1 MSAHPVS
8 LPLLGSV
15 VLCTL
20 ALAGCG
26 GDGGSASASTP
37 AAHPQPMDLTI
48 AHIND
53 SHSNLD
59 SSTRTLSLLQPNGVR
74 TDVEVDAGGFPR
86 VTAAIKAIRA
96 SNDNV
101 IALHAGDALTGTL
114 YFNRA
119 GSPGE
124 ADAALMNTVCFDA
137 FTLGNHEFDKG
148 DSGLK
153 TFIDLLHAG
162 QCKTPVLSANVKFGA
177 SSALA
182 QPGTRNYV
190 LPSTILNRGGHK
202 VGVVGLTVAGKTK
215 ESSSP
220 DPDTTF
226 ENEAVAAQRAIDEL
240 KQKGVNKIV
249 VLSHIGYE
257 ADKALIAQL
266 SGVDVVVGGDSHTLT
281 GPSSMTTYEAGTPA
295 GDYPVLLPNKDGKNA
310 CLVQANEYTKVV
322 GELKV
327 SFDAAGDVTAC
338 SGTPHV
344 TVSPSYKRVLVVD
357 DAGKPVLDGKGN
369 KTWRTATAED
379 IASFNQDLTA
389 AGFLR
394 QIEPDAQALQVLQ
407 PFKDKVDTFKAQ
419 IVATAPQEI
428 CSRRVP
434 GGVGS
439 ADYSRSSAECNA
451 IGDVSLHGGDI
462 QQLVAQSYLDVA
474 NQDYGGADMTLQSGG
489 GVRIPLKG
497 DVTAANV
504 IEVLPFGNM
513 LWRLEITGA
522 EAKAMIEDG
531 LDATFKA
538 GGSTGPYPY
547 TAGLR
552 FDVDQF
558 ASKGNRASNLQV
570 FDQASKAWGPLD
582 ANKTYKLFVLSFNA
596 TGGDGYTTLASIPKE
611 RRLDIGVLDADVF
624 QTWIDRIPEKDAN
637 GRSVIRKLPLELY
650 STQFFKMP

>member
-1 MSAHPVS
+1 MHASSSPFR
-8 LPLLGSV
+8 LLGGAAF
-15 VLCTL
+15 CAL

-26 GDGGSASASTP
+26 GDGGPGP
-37 AAHPQPMDLTI
+37 AARPQPMDLTI

-86 VTAAIKAIRA
+86 VTATINAIRA
-96 SNDNV
+96 ANPNT
-101 IALHAGDALTGTL
+101 IALHAGDTLTGTL
-114 YFNRA
+114 FFNRA
-119 GSPGE
+119 GNPGE

-153 TFIDLLHAG
+153 SFIDYLHAG
-162 QCKTPVLSANVKFGA
+162 QCKTPVLSANVRFGA
-177 SSALA
+177 NSALA
-182 QPGTRNYV
+182 QPNTRNYV

-202 VGVVGLTVAGKTK
+202 VGVVGLTVSGKTK

-226 ENEAVAAQRAIDEL
+226 EKEAVAAQRAIDEL
-240 KQKGVNKIV
+240 RQKGVNKIV
-249 VLSHIGYE
+249 LLSHIGYE

-266 SGVDVVVGGDSHTLT
+266 SGVDVVVGGDSHTLV
-281 GPSSMTTYEAGTPA
+281 GPASMKTYKVGTPA
-295 GDYPVLLPNKDGKNA
+295 AEYPALLQNKDGKQA
-310 CLVQANEYTKVV
+310 CLVQANEYSKVV

-327 SFDAAGDVTAC
+327 SFDANGDVTAC

-344 TVSPSYKRVLVVD
+344 TVSPSYKRAMIVD
-357 DAGKPVLDGKGN
+357 EAGKAVLDAKGN
-369 KTWRTATAED
+369 KTWRSITADD
-379 IASFNQDLTA
+379 IASFNKDLAA

-394 QIEPDAQALQVLQ
+394 QIEPDAKALQVLQ
-407 PFKDKVDTFKAQ
+407 PFKTKVDAFKAQ

-434 GGVGS
+434 GGEGS
-439 ADYSRSSAECNA
+439 ADYSRSGAECNA
-451 IGDVSLHGGDI
+451 IGYVSLHGGDI
-462 QQLVAQSYLDVA
+462 QQLVAQAYLDVA

-513 LWRLEITGA
+513 LWRLQITGA

-547 TAGLR
+547 SAGLR
-552 FDVDQF
+552 FDVDPS
-558 ASKGNRASNLQV
+558 AAKGNRASNLQV
-570 FDQASKAWGPLD
+570 LDQATKTWGPLD
-582 ANKTYKLFVLSFNA
+582 MGKTYKLFVLSFNA
-596 TGGDGYTTLASIPKE
+596 TGGDGYTTLANIPKE

-637 GRSVIRKLPLELY
+637 GRSVIRKLPVELY